1 VDYLVLTR
9 HTEGA
14 TTLADDQIARGDLN
28 GDGKTDSA
36 DCAALKE
43 HFRK

>member
-1 VDYLVLTR
+1 VLTR

-14 TTLADDQIARGDLN
+14 TTLAEDQVQRGDLN
-28 GDGKTDSA
+28 GDGKTDA
-36 DCAALKE
+36 DDCEALKE